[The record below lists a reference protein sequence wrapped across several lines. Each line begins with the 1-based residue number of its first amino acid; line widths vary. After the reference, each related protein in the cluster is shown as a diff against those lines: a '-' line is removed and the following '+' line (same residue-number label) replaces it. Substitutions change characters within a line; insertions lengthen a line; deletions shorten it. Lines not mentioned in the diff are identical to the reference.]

1 MNDQIGKKTIQKI
14 KRRKKRPIIKD
25 QIEKNKCKSPK
36 KKEKKIL
43 GCMASGLP
51 LIFLEKK

>member
-14 KRRKKRPIIKD
+14 KRRKKKLIIKD

-36 KKEKKIL
+36 KKKKQIL
-43 GCMASGLP
+43 GC
-51 LIFLEKK
+51 F